1 EELEFNG
8 EEKMEVSPFKEEYLL
23 KICAIG
29 SGKVG
34 KSEILRRF
42 SEGKFKQDFLPTLG
56 VDVSTRR
63 IQVDNTLVMLILVVT
78 TGRKFFGM
86 LRPSYYRGASA
97 CIIFFKLNDRLTFN
111 DVPYWLK
118 EFRSKV
124 SDESIPISL
133 IGIRKDSKLVKIKN
147 FLRKSILKQILEKLH
162 LLFPLNVSKTIQNS
176 PTIKDQET
184 SEIDQTRVTSEEALS
199 LAQKFGISYYE
210 IDLKNAEDFEKC
222 IIRLTR
228 EVLERI
234 ND

>member
-1 EELEFNG
+1 
-8 EEKMEVSPFKEEYLL
+8 MEVSPFKEEYLL

-56 VDVSTRR
+56 VDVSIRR
-63 IQVDNTLVMLILVVT
+63 IQVDNTLVKLILVVT
-78 TGRKFFGM
+78 TGRKFFDM

-133 IGIRKDSKLVKIKN
+133 IGIRRDSKLVKIKS
-147 FLRKSILKQILEKLH
+147 FLRKSIINSILEKLY
-162 LLFPLNVSKTIQNS
+162 LLFSSNISKTSQNS
-176 PTIKDQET
+176 HTLKVQET
-184 SEIDQTRVTSEEALS
+184 TELDQTWVTNEEALS
-199 LAQKFGISYYE
+199 LAQKFGISYHE
-210 IDLKNAEDFEKC
+210 IDLKNSEEFKKC
-222 IIRLTR
+222 IIGLTR

-234 ND
+234 KDH